1 VSRVEIITGNQAAAL
16 GAKLA
21 RVQVVAA
28 YPITPQTSLTEAIA
42 YYIESGEM
50 QAEYVRVE
58 GEHSALTVCIA
69 ASTVGARAFTAT
81 SANGLLYMH
90 EQIHWAAGS
99 RLPIV
104 LCCVNRGVGAPW
116 TILNDQ
122 QDAVAQRDTG
132 WIQLYCRDNQEI
144 IDTVLQA
151 FRIAEQVFCP
161 VMVCYDGFILSHTLM
176 PVEIPEPEEVD
187 RFLPPYRPFRYLS
200 EADPVTINPVMFA
213 DRQKT
218 PRGSS
223 ATATWRCATNLS
235 APSKGPKRRLVRF
248 PKLLPVILVVTTA
261 DSSGNT
267 IPMMRR

>member
-104 LCCVNRGVGAPW
+104 LCCVNRGVGA
-116 TILNDQ
+116 
-122 QDAVAQRDTG
+122 
-132 WIQLYCRDNQEI
+132 
-144 IDTVLQA
+144 
-151 FRIAEQVFCP
+151 
-161 VMVCYDGFILSHTLM
+161 
-176 PVEIPEPEEVD
+176 
-187 RFLPPYRPFRYLS
+187 
-200 EADPVTINPVMFA
+200 
-213 DRQKT
+213 
-218 PRGSS
+218 RGRS
-223 ATATWRCATNLS
+223 
-235 APSKGPKRRLVRF
+235 
-248 PKLLPVILVVTTA
+248 
-261 DSSGNT
+261 
-267 IPMMRR
+267 

>member
-1 VSRVEIITGNQAAAL
+1 
-16 GAKLA
+16 
-21 RVQVVAA
+21 
-28 YPITPQTSLTEAIA
+28 
-42 YYIESGEM
+42 M